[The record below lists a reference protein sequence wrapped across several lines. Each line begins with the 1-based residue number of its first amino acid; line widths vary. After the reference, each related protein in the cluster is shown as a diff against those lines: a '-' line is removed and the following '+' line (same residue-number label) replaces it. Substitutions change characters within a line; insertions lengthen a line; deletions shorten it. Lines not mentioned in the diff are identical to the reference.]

1 MFCGYGSIFLCPGP
15 SQAWHPPGL
24 HQCVWKKYWWVCEWT
39 SDWCSLGAQKRKDD
53 LTSARED
60 VTWNRCHLEVA
71 FELAGPWW
79 VGGMGR
85 LEARAQL
92 RAQHKGWR
100 CRGRRGPWPGC
111 SACLP
116 WAQGG
121 SLHRCCCSLLRAHQC
136 TPNRTVVSPTA
147 TSSVTSASRGS
158 LGRLGEEGPL
168 LPWTLT
174 LALRA

>member
-1 MFCGYGSIFLCPGP
+1 MVMAQSFCAQGLARLGTRRGSISVCGR
-15 SQAWHPPGL
+15 STGG
-24 HQCVWKKYWWVCEWT
+24 CVSGQVTGVLWEPRR
-39 SDWCSLGAQKRKDD
+39 GRM
-53 LTSARED
+53 TSARED

-100 CRGRRGPWPGC
+100 CRGRRGPRPGC